1 MPGLLPSLDDVAGLA
16 TETAEDSPVIKE
28 VVLAGVCT
36 GGADADC
43 VYEGVEGE
51 GEFTVPDDGF
61 IAGYKRFTWA
71 GGLLNVYS
79 VAGSRAYFTLT
90 WVSLYDTPEQAR
102 ARVDALK
109 AYDRRALNDEID
121 TVVAEL
127 QLPVR
132 GVNIV
137 SVSDADAPPL
147 GDYAVGKD
155 YTFSG
160 STAIIDGREFRFVS
174 GRTAVRAIVT
184 GVFGKTSAASTL
196 ELAKIIEANIEPF
209 LLQK

>member
-1 MPGLLPSLDDVAGLA
+1 MDDIAALA
-16 TETAEDSPVIKE
+16 TETAADSPIIKS

-43 VYEGVEGE
+43 VYAGVEGE
-51 GEFTVPDDGF
+51 GEFTDSSDGF
-61 IAGYKRFTWA
+61 LAGYKRYTWA

-79 VAGSRAYFTLT
+79 VAGSRLYFTLT
-90 WVSLYDTPEQAR
+90 WVSLYDTPEQAK
-102 ARVDALK
+102 ASIDALK
-109 AYDRRALNDEID
+109 AFDRNALNDAINE
-121 TVVAEL
+121 VVDEL
-127 QLPVR
+127 QLPVQ

-160 STAIIDGREFRFVS
+160 STAIIDGREFRFVR
-174 GRTAVRAIVT
+174 GRTVVRAISA
-184 GVFGKTSAASTL
+184 GVFRRTFPESTQA
-196 ELAKIIEANIEPF
+196 LAEMIEANLEPF
-209 LLQK
+209 ILQK

>member
-1 MPGLLPSLDDVAGLA
+1 LPGLLPSVEDVAGLA
-16 TETAEDSPVIKE
+16 TETAEDSPVIKD

-79 VAGSRAYFTLT
+79 VADSRAYFTLT
-90 WVSLYDTPEQAR
+90 WVSLYETPDQAR

-109 AYDRRALNDEID
+109 AYDRRALNEEID
-121 TVVAEL
+121 ALVAEL

-147 GDYAVGKD
+147 GDYVVGKD

-160 STAIIDGREFRFVS
+160 STAIIDGREFRFVR
-174 GRTAVRAIVT
+174 GRTAVRAIIA
-184 GVFGKTSAASTL
+184 GVFGKTLPESTVA
-196 ELAKIIEANIEPF
+196 LAEIVDANIEPF

>member
-1 MPGLLPSLDDVAGLA
+1 VDDVAALA

-36 GGADADC
+36 GGADAEC
-43 VYEGVEGE
+43 VYEDVEGE
-51 GEFTVPDDGF
+51 GEFTVAHDGF

-90 WVSLYDTPEQAR
+90 WVGLYETPDQAR
-102 ARVDALK
+102 AQVDALK

-121 TVVAEL
+121 QIVADL

-132 GVNIV
+132 GANII
-137 SVSDADAPPL
+137 SVSDADAPQL
-147 GDYAVGKD
+147 GDYAVGKE

-160 STAIIDGREFRFVS
+160 STAIVDGREFRFVR
-174 GRTAVRAIVT
+174 GRTVVRSIVT
-184 GVFGKTSAASTL
+184 GVFNKTLAESAAA
-196 ELAKIIEANIEPF
+196 LARISEANVEPF
-209 LLQK
+209 MLQK